1 MGPFTLAEI
10 IDEAGCEISVRQKP
24 PKPILKQARPKT
36 PDQNT
41 RGEHAMTKE
50 RQSNKES
57 KKKPAL
63 TLKEKR
69 SAKKSKH
76 ESKPLLGNGK
86 SGLA

>member
-1 MGPFTLAEI
+1 
-10 IDEAGCEISVRQKP
+10 
-24 PKPILKQARPKT
+24 
-36 PDQNT
+36 
-41 RGEHAMTKE
+41 MTKE

-57 KKKPAL
+57 KKPAL